1 MKHSTDNI
9 KNFIKGIE
17 LGLLNYQNFIENAAK
32 WHDNLLNLKNLLVEN
47 NQTDLSEECDKTL
60 SKL

>member
-1 MKHSTDNI
+1 LKHSTDNI